1 MCGARTYA
9 MMENGRC
16 DRQRSPGHDPWQ
28 SGLNALVGESCRG
41 VGADAVLARQC
52 LGLRDKGNAAD
63 ERDCQQRR
71 EGQTRPWKV
80 GRPIDGDA
88 AFLTFRSLSRNGRP
102 DSEEPSSYSGFG
114 NRERHGGDLNAQQL

>member
-16 DRQRSPGHDPWQ
+16 DRQRSPGHDPWH
-28 SGLNALVGESCRG
+28 SGLNAIVGGSGRCA
-41 VGADAVLARQC
+41 GADAVLARHC
-52 LGLRDKGNAAD
+52 LGLRDKVNAAD
-63 ERDCQQRR
+63 ERDGQQCC
-71 EGQTRPWKV
+71 EEQTRPWKV

-114 NRERHGGDLNAQQL
+114 NRERHGGDLKAQQL